1 VQTKKTWKEKCI
13 AKEEESYDGEDSQVT
28 PEEESNHSVMHDSHD
43 GAHSGKEM
51 LEVNKV
57 FTLPTEFRMPEFAMA
72 EQRCGAERAVFEK
85 PAKAGEHMKPLYIKG
100 HLDGNTVSRMMV
112 DGGGSVNIMPLS
124 LFEKLRHNK
133 GDLKQTNMSLSGFS
147 GEPAEAKEIVCK

>member
-1 VQTKKTWKEKCI
+1 
-13 AKEEESYDGEDSQVT
+13 
-28 PEEESNHSVMHDSHD
+28 
-43 GAHSGKEM
+43 
-51 LEVNKV
+51 
-57 FTLPTEFRMPEFAMA
+57 
-72 EQRCGAERAVFEK
+72 VFEK

-100 HLDGNTVSRMMV
+100 HLDGKTVSRMMV

-124 LFEKLRHNK
+124 LFEKLRHDK